1 MNPKV
6 TIDLSEYDNLKEIK
20 ESVIN
25 KDNVIY
31 KVAMSCGKYHTVG
44 IHNANE
50 EYKKMLDNVELL
62 NSINKDIQ
70 EDRINESIKHNKEMI
85 RLIKKHNNTGF
96 LELCSMMSRKIL
108 SCFYLYI

>member
-1 MNPKV
+1 MEAKV
-6 TIDLSEYDNLKEIK
+6 TIDLSEYENLKEIK
-20 ESVIN
+20 NSVIN
-25 KDNVIY
+25 KDNVVY
-31 KVAMSCGKYHTVG
+31 KVVMSCGTYRTVG

-70 EDRINESIKHNKEMI
+70 EDRMKESIKHNKEMI

-96 LELCSMMSRKIL
+96 LELCNMMSRKVF
-108 SCFYLYI
+108 SWFYL

>member
-31 KVAMSCGKYHTVG
+31 KVVMSCGTYHTVG

-50 EYKKMLDNVELL
+50 EYKKMLGNVELL

-70 EDRINESIKHNKEMI
+70 EDRLKESIKHNKEMI
-85 RLIKKHNNTGF
+85 RLIKKRNNTSF
-96 LELCSMMSRKIL
+96 LELCNMMSRKMFSWFHL
-108 SCFYLYI
+108 